1 MAWLVKLQITTTG
14 IMKFT
19 KLNVQTLARGN
30 VWYFYFGKLLSYDL
44 GTARNANNG
53 QMQTLNFLK
62 NMERLMQK
70 WEYKIITVN
79 SKKDFRTGLVS
90 ADAIEEELNIHGQQ
104 GWELS
109 AAEGVTLHPG
119 IFPVLIFKRAL

>member
-1 MAWLVKLQITTTG
+1 LGRELEQGCDRLLAAWDSHQ
-14 IMKFT
+14 
-19 KLNVQTLARGN
+19 
-30 VWYFYFGKLLSYDL
+30 SYC
-44 GTARNANNG
+44 G

-70 WEYKIITVN
+70 WEYKIVTVN